1 MDLAV
6 NGYKTY
12 GEDNFENYILRQY
25 GPTLYKHFF
34 EGYSIK
40 FLGIHPRDT
49 HSDWA
54 KVGINRAIIDDK
66 AQMQNLF
73 QLLKSTLLQFN
84 KTPQR
89 FLYPRTGMQEA
100 WDTVGRKLR
109 AAGGRI
115 ILKTGARLEGKNGQ
129 ITAVYAGEE
138 RFEPSA
144 VVWTAPI
151 TLACSQ
157 LGIPAPDLPYLGLLL
172 YNVMVAED
180 APRDYQWCYY
190 GASDLLIN
198 RVSTPRFFSPGTA
211 PPGTSGYCCEVTCMK
226 GDARWDHAERLTDW
240 VVDDLIKVGLVRSRK
255 SVIDVRVERLPNSY
269 PIYHKTYPQELDKAR
284 TALSQYSNLY
294 LAGRTGLFWYNN
306 MDHSMENAFQL
317 TKRLLREAGQA
328 DASEQ
333 SLAAGRARDCSARPA
348 EDAPRLLHG
357 GIQLRG
363 EFWKLGLLRGDLGG
377 QRCAAVR
384 PPGRVGA
391 GVERSAARP
400 QDVDLGAEVGV
411 QAAAALGAEH
421 LPLVAAGEPGDG
433 HAVGHAVGIP
443 LGHVAPQHPHHALAD
458 GPLLSIE
465 GPLAQE
471 ALLHIA
477 RGSVVDAVLLV
488 APGLRAGLE
497 RSLPHQPQLIGE
509 REVALVTPEA
519 LGALGTGCGGA
530 RSILLAGQGGGDRR
544 EAVGAGLCVPDPG
557 AGVCIAAPEGV
568 SVPLGVR
575 GPASAAQR
583 EQEGTDHD
591 LFVATHLHGLR

>member
-1 MDLAV
+1 MSSQPNSVFSGPVVVVGAGVAGLITAHLLAEAGADVVVIETLDTLGGLARSFSYHDGEFVFDCGPHRFDTTNPNVAAYLDRTLEEGTFFPRKSEVFFKGKYYAWPIKPQNLVQLPPSLAARAFVDLAV

-240 VVDDLIKVGLVRSRK
+240 VVDDLIKVGLIKQRK

-333 SLAAGRARDCSARPA
+333 SLAAGRAS
-348 EDAPRLLHG
+348 
-357 GIQLRG
+357 
-363 EFWKLGLLRGDLGG
+363 
-377 QRCAAVR
+377 
-384 PPGRVGA
+384 
-391 GVERSAARP
+391 
-400 QDVDLGAEVGV
+400 
-411 QAAAALGAEH
+411 
-421 LPLVAAGEPGDG
+421 
-433 HAVGHAVGIP
+433 
-443 LGHVAPQHPHHALAD
+443 
-458 GPLLSIE
+458 
-465 GPLAQE
+465 
-471 ALLHIA
+471 
-477 RGSVVDAVLLV
+477 
-488 APGLRAGLE
+488 
-497 RSLPHQPQLIGE
+497 
-509 REVALVTPEA
+509 
-519 LGALGTGCGGA
+519 
-530 RSILLAGQGGGDRR
+530 
-544 EAVGAGLCVPDPG
+544 
-557 AGVCIAAPEGV
+557 
-568 SVPLGVR
+568 
-575 GPASAAQR
+575 
-583 EQEGTDHD
+583 
-591 LFVATHLHGLR
+591 